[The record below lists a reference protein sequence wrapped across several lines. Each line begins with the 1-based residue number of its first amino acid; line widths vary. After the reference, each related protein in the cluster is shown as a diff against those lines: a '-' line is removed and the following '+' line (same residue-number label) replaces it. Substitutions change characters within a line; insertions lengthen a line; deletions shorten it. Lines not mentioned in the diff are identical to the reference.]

1 MKCEACVVW
10 QQIWVCLD
18 VAFIQKFP
26 GSRRNIVRL
35 RQLPESSFNPARRWI
50 ALLARAR
57 WPRIQDGKDKKR
69 MKWKIILVDARWS
82 LPAFAYLSL
91 YLILCCLQSDF
102 CGERNVMNVV
112 IWSSPDIMRRFAGV
126 CARDSR
132 DWWQNVQLA
141 KMLFLCLHISSLVAV
156 ATPHYSHSTALA
168 VSAGRGCPEGEWC
181 CLLVLFGVLMYLCGF
196 IMDDVLIFGPLW
208 TLKADFVCVTHLSL
222 HWSLQSTRN
231 QVQRARG
238 FCVWECLRRD

>member
-1 MKCEACVVW
+1 MK
-10 QQIWVCLD
+10 
-18 VAFIQKFP
+18 
-26 GSRRNIVRL
+26 N
-35 RQLPESSFNPARRWI
+35 NPCWC
-50 ALLARAR
+50 
-57 WPRIQDGKDKKR
+57 Q
-69 MKWKIILVDARWS
+69 VS
-82 LPAFAYLSL
+82 LPAFAYLSW
-91 YLILCCLQSDF
+91 YLIFCCLQTDF

-112 IWSSPDIMRRFAGV
+112 IWSSPDSMRRFAGV

-181 CLLVLFGVLMYLCGF
+181 CLLVLLGVFMYLCAF

-208 TLKADFVCVTHLSL
+208 TLEADFVCGTHLSL